1 MGTSHGGKPRHVH
14 KATASG
20 HVELILPAQEV
31 SSDVAWPRISMLPN
45 SKVQR
50 PGETRGLGGL
60 SMSIPVVPVV
70 WYLLIELIVDDGETW
85 WNQN

>member
-50 PGETRGLGGL
+50 PGETRGFGWSIHVYPSGPSGL
-60 SMSIPVVPVV
+60 IS
-70 WYLLIELIVDDGETW
+70 VDRVDS
-85 WNQN
+85 